1 MLYLSISLQWKFQR
15 NFMNKIKFIFLTL
28 LSINLSAAIP
38 NPPDLGVG
46 SYILYE
52 PNTKK
57 VLASFNADA
66 PVEPAS
72 LTKLM
77 TSYVVADYIKEDF
90 IDLTDTPK
98 ISINAWKTP
107 GSRMFIRE
115 STKVP
120 VSELIKGMI
129 IQSGNDASVA
139 LAEHVA
145 GSEEN
150 FSYLMNEY
158 ARELGMENTSFNNA
172 SGLPDPLNVTSA
184 NDLAVLTGELIKNFP
199 DHYRHYSQ
207 KSFTYA
213 GIAQKNRNQLLWR
226 DNTSVTF
233 DGVKTGYTESAGY
246 CLVGS
251 AVKDGMRLVAVV
263 LGSEDDKRFNDVSNL
278 IVYGFRYFKTEKL
291 FEKNEPLKSVQVI
304 AGKKDNV
311 NVGIS
316 EDVVLT
322 LQRDQ
327 RDSLR
332 YEVTADT
339 TVLAPV
345 NSMDKA
351 GTVRVFDGDNNIV
364 YESDLI
370 YLESV
375 EELGFFRRLI
385 AIIWNWIK
393 SLFN

>member
-1 MLYLSISLQWKFQR
+1 
-15 NFMNKIKFIFLTL
+15 MNKIKFIFLTL

-150 FSYLMNEY
+150 FAYLMNEY

-226 DNTSVTF
+226 DNTSITF

-278 IVYGFRYFKTEKL
+278 MVYGFRYFKTEKL

-339 TVLAPV
+339 TVLAPI

-375 EELGFFRRLI
+375 EELGFFQRLI

>member
-1 MLYLSISLQWKFQR
+1 
-15 NFMNKIKFIFLTL
+15 MNKIKFIFLTF

-57 VLASFNADA
+57 ILASFNADA

-150 FSYLMNEY
+150 FAYLMNEY

-184 NDLAVLTGELIKNFP
+184 NDLAILTGELIKNFP

-213 GIAQKNRNQLLWR
+213 GIPQKNRNQLLWR
-226 DNTSVTF
+226 DSTSVTF

-278 IVYGFRYFKTEKL
+278 MVYGFRYFKTEKL

-304 AGKKDNV
+304 AGKKDNI
-311 NVGIS
+311 NIGMP

-339 TVLAPV
+339 TVLAPI

-351 GTVRVFDGDNNIV
+351 GTVKVFDGDNNII

-375 EELGFFRRLI
+375 EELGFFQRLI

>member
-1 MLYLSISLQWKFQR
+1 
-15 NFMNKIKFIFLTL
+15 MNKIKFIFLTF

-57 VLASFNADA
+57 ILASFNADA

-145 GSEEN
+145 STEEN
-150 FSYLMNEY
+150 FVYLMNEY

-184 NDLAVLTGELIKNFP
+184 NDLAILTGELIKNFP

-213 GIAQKNRNQLLWR
+213 GILQKNRNQLLWR

-278 IVYGFRYFKTEKL
+278 MVYGFRYFKTEKL

-304 AGKKDNV
+304 AGKKDNI
-311 NVGIS
+311 NIGMP

-339 TVLAPV
+339 TVLAPI

-351 GTVRVFDGDNNIV
+351 GTVKVFDGDNNII

-375 EELGFFRRLI
+375 EELGFFQRLI

>member
-1 MLYLSISLQWKFQR
+1 
-15 NFMNKIKFIFLTL
+15 MNKITFILLAFLGMNI
-28 LSINLSAAIP
+28 SAIP

-57 VLASFNADA
+57 VLVSFNSDA

-90 IDLTDTPK
+90 INMTDTPK
-98 ISINAWKTP
+98 ISIKAWKTE

-115 STKVP
+115 GTEVL
-120 VSELIKGMI
+120 VSDLIKGMI

-145 GSEEN
+145 GNEEN
-150 FSYLMNEY
+150 FVYLMNEY
-158 ARELGMENTSFNNA
+158 ASELGMDNTSFNNA

-184 NDLAVLTGELIKNFP
+184 SDLALLTGELIKNFP

-207 KSFTYA
+207 KSFEFN
-213 GIAQKNRNQLLWR
+213 GIKQNNRNQLLWR
-226 DNTSVTF
+226 DDLFVV
-233 DGVKTGYTESAGY
+233 VKTGYTESAGY

-251 AVKDGMRLVAVV
+251 AVRDDMRLVAVV
-263 LGSEDDKRFNDVSNL
+263 LGSGNDKRFNDVSAL
-278 IVYGFRYFKTEKL
+278 MTYGFRYFKTEKL
-291 FEKNEPLKSVQVI
+291 FSKNDPLKSIQVI
-304 AGKKDNV
+304 AGRKDNV
-311 NVGIS
+311 NIGIS

-322 LQRDQ
+322 LQKDQ
-327 RDSLR
+327 RESLR
-332 YEVTADT
+332 YEISTESQI
-339 TVLAPV
+339 LAPI

-351 GTVRVFDGDNNIV
+351 GTIKVLDGDNNIIFQT
-364 YESDLI
+364 DLV

-375 EELGFFRRLI
+375 EELGFFQRLI

>member
-1 MLYLSISLQWKFQR
+1 
-15 NFMNKIKFIFLTL
+15 MNKIKFIFLTL
-28 LSINLSAAIP
+28 LSVNLSAAIP

-150 FSYLMNEY
+150 FAYLMNEY

-213 GIAQKNRNQLLWR
+213 GIAQKNRNELLWR

-278 IVYGFRYFKTEKL
+278 MVYGFRYFKTEKL

-311 NVGIS
+311 NIGIS

-339 TVLAPV
+339 TILAPV

-375 EELGFFRRLI
+375 EELGFFQRLI

>member
-1 MLYLSISLQWKFQR
+1 
-15 NFMNKIKFIFLTL
+15 MNKIKFIFLTF

-57 VLASFNADA
+57 ILASFNADA

-150 FSYLMNEY
+150 FAYLMNEY

-184 NDLAVLTGELIKNFP
+184 NDLAILTGELIKNFP

-213 GIAQKNRNQLLWR
+213 GILQKNRNQLLWR

-278 IVYGFRYFKTEKL
+278 MVYGFRYFKTEKL
-291 FEKNEPLKSVQVI
+291 FSENDALKSIQVI

-311 NVGIS
+311 NIGIS
-316 EDVVLT
+316 EDVILT
-322 LQRDQ
+322 LQKDQ
-327 RDSLR
+327 RESLR
-332 YEVTADT
+332 YEISTESQI
-339 TVLAPV
+339 LAPI
-345 NSMDKA
+345 NAMDKA
-351 GTVRVFDGDNNIV
+351 GTIKVLDGDNNIIFQ
-364 YESDLI
+364 SDLI
-370 YLESV
+370 YLDSV
-375 EELGFFRRLI
+375 EELGFFQRLI

>member
-1 MLYLSISLQWKFQR
+1 
-15 NFMNKIKFIFLTL
+15 MNKIKFIFLTL

-226 DNTSVTF
+226 DNTSITF

>member
-1 MLYLSISLQWKFQR
+1 
-15 NFMNKIKFIFLTL
+15 MNKIKLIFLAF

-38 NPPDLGVG
+38 NPPDLGIG

-77 TSYVVADYIKEDF
+77 TSYVVADFIEKDF
-90 IDLTDTPK
+90 ISLTDTPK

-120 VSELIKGMI
+120 VQELIKGMI

-150 FSYLMNEY
+150 FTYLMNEQ
-158 ARELGMENTSFNNA
+158 AKELGMENTSFNNA

-184 NDLAVLTGELIKNFP
+184 YDLAILTGELIKNFP
-199 DHYRHYSQ
+199 EHYRHYSQ

-226 DNTSVTF
+226 DNASVTF
-233 DGVKTGYTESAGY
+233 DGVKTGYTQSAGY

-278 IVYGFRYFKTEKL
+278 MVYGFRYFKTEKL
-291 FEKNEPLKSVQVI
+291 FEKNDPLKSVKVI
-304 AGKKDNV
+304 AGKRDNV
-311 NVGIS
+311 NIGIP

-345 NSMDKA
+345 NLMDKA
-351 GTVRVFDGDNNIV
+351 GTVKVFDADNNII
-364 YESDLI
+364 YQSDLI

-375 EELGFFRRLI
+375 EELGFFQRII

>member
-1 MLYLSISLQWKFQR
+1 
-15 NFMNKIKFIFLTL
+15 MNKIKFIFLTF

-38 NPPDLGVG
+38 NPPDLGIG

-77 TSYVVADYIKEDF
+77 TSYVVADFIEKDF
-90 IDLTDTPK
+90 ISLTDTPK

-120 VSELIKGMI
+120 VQELIKGMI

-145 GSEEN
+145 GSEED
-150 FSYLMNEY
+150 FTYLMNEQ
-158 ARELGMENTSFNNA
+158 AKELGMENTSFNNA

-184 NDLAVLTGELIKNFP
+184 YDLAILTGELIKNFP
-199 DHYRHYSQ
+199 EHYRHYSQ

-226 DNTSVTF
+226 DNASVTF
-233 DGVKTGYTESAGY
+233 DGVKTGYTQSAGY

-263 LGSEDDKRFNDVSNL
+263 LGSGDDKRFNDVSNL
-278 IVYGFRYFKTEKL
+278 MVYGFRYFKTEKL
-291 FEKNEPLKSVQVI
+291 FEKNDPLKSVKVI
-304 AGKKDNV
+304 AGKRDNV
-311 NVGIS
+311 NIGIP

-351 GTVRVFDGDNNIV
+351 GTVKVFDGDNNII
-364 YESDLI
+364 YQSDLI

-375 EELGFFRRLI
+375 EELGFFQRII

>member
-1 MLYLSISLQWKFQR
+1 
-15 NFMNKIKFIFLTL
+15 MNKITFILLAFLGMNI
-28 LSINLSAAIP
+28 SAIP

-57 VLASFNADA
+57 VLVSFNSDA

-90 IDLTDTPK
+90 INMTDTPK
-98 ISINAWKTP
+98 ISIKAWKTE

-115 STKVP
+115 GTEVL
-120 VSELIKGMI
+120 VSDLIKGMI

-145 GSEEN
+145 GNEEN
-150 FSYLMNEY
+150 FVYLMNEY
-158 ARELGMENTSFNNA
+158 ASELGMNNTSFNNA

-184 NDLAVLTGELIKNFP
+184 SDLALLTGELIKNFP

-207 KSFTYA
+207 KSFEFN
-213 GIAQKNRNQLLWR
+213 GIKQNNRNQLLWR
-226 DNTSVTF
+226 DDIF

-251 AVKDGMRLVAVV
+251 AVRDDMRLVAVV
-263 LGSEDDKRFNDVSNL
+263 LGSGNDKRFNDVSAL
-278 IVYGFRYFKTEKL
+278 MTYGFRYFKTEKL
-291 FEKNEPLKSVQVI
+291 FSKNDPLKSIQVI
-304 AGKKDNV
+304 AGRKDNV
-311 NVGIS
+311 NIGIS

-322 LQRDQ
+322 LQKDQ
-327 RDSLR
+327 RESLR
-332 YEVTADT
+332 YEISTESQI
-339 TVLAPV
+339 LAPI

-351 GTVRVFDGDNNIV
+351 GTIKVLDGDNNIIFQT
-364 YESDLI
+364 DLV

-375 EELGFFRRLI
+375 EELGFFQRLI

-393 SLFN
+393 SLFS

>member
-1 MLYLSISLQWKFQR
+1 
-15 NFMNKIKFIFLTL
+15 MNKTKFIFLTF

-150 FSYLMNEY
+150 FAYLMNEY

-278 IVYGFRYFKTEKL
+278 MVYGFRYFKTEKL

-311 NVGIS
+311 NIGIS

-345 NSMDKA
+345 NLMDKA
-351 GTVRVFDGDNNIV
+351 GTVKVFDGDNNIV

-375 EELGFFRRLI
+375 EELGFFQRLV

>member
-1 MLYLSISLQWKFQR
+1 
-15 NFMNKIKFIFLTL
+15 MNKIKFIFLTF

-150 FSYLMNEY
+150 FAYLMNEY

-278 IVYGFRYFKTEKL
+278 MVYGFRYFKTEKL

-311 NVGIS
+311 NIGIS

-345 NSMDKA
+345 NLMDKA
-351 GTVRVFDGDNNIV
+351 GTVKVFDGDNNIV

-370 YLESV
+370 YLESI
-375 EELGFFRRLI
+375 EELGFFQRLI

>member
-1 MLYLSISLQWKFQR
+1 
-15 NFMNKIKFIFLTL
+15 MNKAIFLL
-28 LSINLSAAIP
+28 LTFLSTSLVAIP

-57 VLASFNADA
+57 VLVSFNSDA

-90 IDLTDTPK
+90 IDIADTPK
-98 ISINAWKTP
+98 ISIKAWKTE

-115 STKVP
+115 GTKVP

-150 FSYLMNEY
+150 FVYLMNEY
-158 ARELGMENTSFNNA
+158 ATELGMNNTSFNNA

-184 NDLAVLTGELIKNFP
+184 YDLAILTSELIKNFP
-199 DHYRHYSQ
+199 DHYRNYSQ
-207 KSFTYA
+207 KSFTFN
-213 GIAQKNRNQLLWR
+213 GIKQKNRNQLLWR
-226 DNTSVTF
+226 DEIF
-233 DGVKTGYTESAGY
+233 DGVKTGFTESAGY

-251 AVKDGMRLVAVV
+251 AVRDDMRLVAVV
-263 LGSEDDKRFNDVSNL
+263 LGSENDKRFNDVSAL
-278 IVYGFRYFKTEKL
+278 MTYGFRYFKTDKL
-291 FEKNEPLKSVQVI
+291 FSKDTPLKSIKVI
-304 AGKKDNV
+304 AGQESNV
-311 NVGIS
+311 DIGVS
-316 EDVVLT
+316 EDVILT
-322 LQRDQ
+322 LQKDQ
-327 RDSLR
+327 RESIR
-332 YEVTADT
+332 YEITADSQI
-339 TVLAPV
+339 LAPITAL
-345 NSMDKA
+345 DKA
-351 GTVRVFDGDNNIV
+351 GTIKVLDDENNLIF
-364 YESDLI
+364 ETDLV
-370 YLESV
+370 YLESI
-375 EELGFFRRLI
+375 EELGFFQRLI

-393 SLFN
+393 SLFK

>member
-1 MLYLSISLQWKFQR
+1 
-15 NFMNKIKFIFLTL
+15 MNKAKIIL
-28 LSINLSAAIP
+28 LAVLGINLSAAIP

-77 TSYVVADYIKEDF
+77 TSYVVADYVKEDF
-90 IDLTDTPK
+90 IKLTDTPK
-98 ISINAWKTP
+98 ISIKAWKAP
-107 GSRMFIRE
+107 GSKMFIRE
-115 STKVP
+115 STRVE

-145 GSEEN
+145 GSEES
-150 FSYLMNEY
+150 FVILMNDY
-158 ARELGMENTSFNNA
+158 AKELGMENTSFNNA

-184 NDLAVLTGELIKNFP
+184 NDLAILTGELIKNFP

-226 DNTSVTF
+226 DDMF
-233 DGVKTGYTESAGY
+233 DGVKTGYTQSAGY

-251 AVKDGMRLVAVV
+251 AVKDGMRLVAVI
-263 LGSEDDKRFNDVSNL
+263 LGSEDNKRFNDVSNL
-278 IVYGFRYFKTEKL
+278 MVYGFRYFKTEKL
-291 FEKNEPLKSVQVI
+291 FTEKEPVKSIEVI
-304 AGKKDNV
+304 AGKKDKV
-311 NVGIS
+311 NVGLPQ
-316 EDVVLT
+316 DVVLT
-322 LQRDQ
+322 LQKNQ
-327 RDSLR
+327 RDSLKF
-332 YEVTADT
+332 EISTEST
-339 TVLAPV
+339 ILAPIK
-345 NSMDKA
+345 SMDKA
-351 GTVRVFDGDNNIV
+351 GTIKVLDSDNNVI

-375 EELGFFRRLI
+375 EEKGFFWRLI

-393 SLFN
+393 SLFR

>member
-1 MLYLSISLQWKFQR
+1 
-15 NFMNKIKFIFLTL
+15 MNKIKFIFLTL

-150 FSYLMNEY
+150 FAHLMNEY

-226 DNTSVTF
+226 DNTSITF

-278 IVYGFRYFKTEKL
+278 MVYGFRYFKTEKL

-339 TVLAPV
+339 TVLAPI

>member
-1 MLYLSISLQWKFQR
+1 
-15 NFMNKIKFIFLTL
+15 MNKITFILLAFLGMNI
-28 LSINLSAAIP
+28 SAIP

-57 VLASFNADA
+57 VLVSFNSDA

-90 IDLTDTPK
+90 INMTDTPK
-98 ISINAWKTP
+98 ISIKAWKTE

-115 STKVP
+115 GTEVL
-120 VSELIKGMI
+120 VSDLIKGMI

-145 GSEEN
+145 GNEEN
-150 FSYLMNEY
+150 FVYLMNEY
-158 ARELGMENTSFNNA
+158 ASELGMNNTSFNNA

-184 NDLAVLTGELIKNFP
+184 SDLALLTGELIKNFP

-207 KSFTYA
+207 KSFEFN
-213 GIAQKNRNQLLWR
+213 GIKQKNRNQLLWR
-226 DNTSVTF
+226 DDIF

-251 AVKDGMRLVAVV
+251 AVRDDMRLVAVV
-263 LGSEDDKRFNDVSNL
+263 LGSENDKRFNDVAAL
-278 IVYGFRYFKTEKL
+278 MTYGFRYFKTEKL
-291 FEKNEPLKSVQVI
+291 FSKNDPLKSIQVI
-304 AGKKDNV
+304 AGRKDNV
-311 NVGIS
+311 NIGIS

-322 LQRDQ
+322 LQKDQ
-327 RDSLR
+327 RESLR
-332 YEVTADT
+332 YEISTESQI
-339 TVLAPV
+339 LAPI

-351 GTVRVFDGDNNIV
+351 GTIKVLDGDNNIIFQT
-364 YESDLI
+364 DLV

-375 EELGFFRRLI
+375 EELGFFQRLI

>member
-1 MLYLSISLQWKFQR
+1 
-15 NFMNKIKFIFLTL
+15 MNKIKFIFLTL

-226 DNTSVTF
+226 DNTSITF

-278 IVYGFRYFKTEKL
+278 MVYGFRYFKTEKL

-304 AGKKDNV
+304 AGKKANV

-316 EDVVLT
+316 EDVFLT

>member
-1 MLYLSISLQWKFQR
+1 
-15 NFMNKIKFIFLTL
+15 MNKIKFIFLTF

-38 NPPDLGVG
+38 SPPDLGVG

-150 FSYLMNEY
+150 FAYLMNEY

-226 DNTSVTF
+226 DNTSITF

-278 IVYGFRYFKTEKL
+278 MVYGFRYFKTEKL

-345 NSMDKA
+345 NLMDKA
-351 GTVRVFDGDNNIV
+351 GTVKVFDGDNNIV

-370 YLESV
+370 YLESI
-375 EELGFFRRLI
+375 EELGFFQRLI

>member
-1 MLYLSISLQWKFQR
+1 
-15 NFMNKIKFIFLTL
+15 MNKTKFIFLTF

-120 VSELIKGMI
+120 VLELIKGMI

-150 FSYLMNEY
+150 FAYLMNEY

-278 IVYGFRYFKTEKL
+278 MVYGFRYFKTEKL

-339 TVLAPV
+339 TILAPV

-351 GTVRVFDGDNNIV
+351 GTVKVFDGNNNIV

-370 YLESV
+370 YLESI
-375 EELGFFRRLI
+375 EELGFFQRLI